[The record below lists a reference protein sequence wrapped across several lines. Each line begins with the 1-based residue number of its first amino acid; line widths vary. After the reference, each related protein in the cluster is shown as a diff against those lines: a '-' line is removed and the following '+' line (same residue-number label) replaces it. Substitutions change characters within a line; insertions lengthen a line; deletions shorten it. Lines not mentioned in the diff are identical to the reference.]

1 MRTIEDFISN
11 LKHLQS
17 VTDMFQAAQENVS
30 GLIENIPA
38 PAINRLIRRAK
49 RYSSK
54 DLEVRDSIYIP
65 LVNLPIRRLFF
76 EYTGKLVNDSDVRDL
91 YSTLLGV
98 TNIATK
104 ATFISII
111 VSKLNQL
118 NPNFID
124 DENFVSMTDEIFHLM
139 LNGPGQF
146 ELKILSSNTE
156 LLSTMLEHAPSEC
169 EKYINLKN
177 VQSLFLW
184 FKSMKGN
191 TLQIAEELPSVIEL
205 LFHFRPDNCWEI
217 YKSLKGGNGNFVDS
231 FTQENI
237 FDRYIDLIASWGLDV
252 PKLQAHYKAALR
264 QLLEFHRFDDDH
276 IKEMRKRGE
285 QVDMEHR
292 NSVSKCSLIDT
303 FEKIKTLYPNAIGL
317 LIPENIR
324 FEGDKVISF
333 DTPTVFNQ
341 DICTIVTTLQDIIQG
356 KQYWSSHHKMFVKNE
371 HTAFQ
376 APMDEEGWNL
386 MVMARLIL
394 QMMFEDNRL
403 LGEYK
408 YEKLTLIRKSFIEK
422 HAKYLR
428 LEEDESLAILSG
440 DVDVP
445 SIGKKIPF
453 KMVVPDVKTKPSVLR
468 KIFAKGVHITSM
480 RDKLRCKFIL
490 PENLTLKEVEES
502 TKHIIAYIFS
512 IHGDTTMEEPRWT
525 FRDIDPSELENMG
538 NAHNK
543 FSNPQVQSCK
553 ITVRYI
559 TDVVKKTIEFNRKE
573 RSDRIELE
581 TMNLKRSENSLREIC
596 AEVSKLVSIAGT
608 ESIISGIT
616 AKLKAE
622 IQETRDRIA
631 KLNLLENFDVN
642 LDLHDEDSV
651 SVEVQITRGPGP
663 DDHVRYEYDMI
674 CEILKKN
681 LPYYP
686 RAVKESLDF
695 LLFNT
700 YVNSAT
706 AEQEKRYM
714 WHVQLIIE
722 YILDLQNTCDSIFE
736 NKDIAIKLQKILRRI
751 LNKESEMLSVLYYD
765 DFERDI
771 ISFLCDIESH
781 ITLDN

>member
-1 MRTIEDFISN
+1 MRTTEKFLSDLRDYQFTVDLFPEQN
-11 LKHLQS
+11 
-17 VTDMFQAAQENVS
+17 DAS

-38 PAINRLIRRAK
+38 PAITNLIQRAK

-54 DLEVRDSIYIP
+54 DLDIRDSIYIP

-76 EYTGKLVNDSDVRDL
+76 EYTGKLVSDSDVRDL

-111 VSKLNQL
+111 FLKLNQL
-118 NPNFID
+118 NPNFRD

-139 LNGPGQF
+139 LDGPGQF

-156 LLSTMLEHAPSEC
+156 LLSTMLEHSPSEC
-169 EKYINLKN
+169 EKHINLKN

-184 FKSMKGN
+184 FKSLKGN
-191 TLQIAEELPSVIEL
+191 TLKIAEELPNVIQL

-237 FDRYIDLIASWGLDV
+237 FDRYIDLIESWGLDTD
-252 PKLQAHYKAALR
+252 KLHTHYKSALR
-264 QLLEFHRFDDDH
+264 QILEFHRFQDDH
-276 IKEMRKRGE
+276 IKQMQVRGE

-292 NSVSKCSLIDT
+292 NSVTKESLADT
-303 FEKIKTLYPNAIGL
+303 YEKVKTMYPNAVGL
-317 LIPENIR
+317 LIPANVR
-324 FEGDKVISF
+324 FEDDKIISY
-333 DTPTVFNQ
+333 DTPSVFDQ
-341 DICTIVTTLQDIIQG
+341 DICTIVTSLQDIIQG
-356 KQYWSSHHKMFVKNE
+356 KQYWSSEHSSFIKNE
-371 HTAFQ
+371 YTAFQ
-376 APMDEEGWNL
+376 APIDEECWNL
-386 MVMARLIL
+386 MVMARFIL
-394 QMMFEDNRL
+394 EIMYEDNRL

-408 YEKLTLIRKSFIEK
+408 YEKLSLIRKSFVEK
-422 HAKYLR
+422 HAKYLK
-428 LEEDESLAILSG
+428 LIQDSDIAVLTGE
-440 DVDVP
+440 VDVP
-445 SIGKKIPF
+445 NLGKRIPF

-468 KIFAKGVHITSM
+468 KIFAKGVHISSM

-490 PENLTLKEVEES
+490 PEDLTLKEVEET

-512 IHGDTTMEEPRWT
+512 IHGDSTMEEPRWT
-525 FRDIDPSELENMG
+525 FRDVDASELEKIG

-553 ITVRYI
+553 ITVRFI
-559 TDVVKKTIEFNRKE
+559 TDILKRTIEQNRNE
-573 RSDRIELE
+573 RSSRIELE
-581 TMNLKRSENSLREIC
+581 TMNLKRSENAMYEIC
-596 AEVSKLVSIAGT
+596 SQISKLTA
-608 ESIISGIT
+608 ISGAESVVNGIT
-616 AKLKAE
+616 DRLKEE
-622 IQETRDRIA
+622 IQETRDRIV

-674 CEILKKN
+674 CDILKKN
-681 LPYYP
+681 LPYYH

-700 YVNSAT
+700 YINSAT
-706 AEQEKRYM
+706 AAQEKRYM
-714 WHVQLIIE
+714 WHVQLLIE
-722 YILDLQNTCDSIFE
+722 YILDLKNTCNSIFE
-736 NKDIAIKLQKILRRI
+736 NKLHATKLYRI
-751 LNKESEMLSVLYYD
+751 LTRILQRETEILEVLGYD
-765 DFERDI
+765 DFEREILSILRD
-771 ISFLCDIESH
+771 LESTMSH
-781 ITLDN
+781 LN